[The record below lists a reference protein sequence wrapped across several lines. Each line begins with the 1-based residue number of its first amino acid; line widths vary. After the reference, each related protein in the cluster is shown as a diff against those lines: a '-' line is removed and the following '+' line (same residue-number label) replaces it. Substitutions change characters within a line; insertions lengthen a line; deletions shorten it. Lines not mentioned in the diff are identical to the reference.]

1 MKKGGYSKKICTYS
15 LITFSLVIIASIIL
29 SILGLGSEVFAY
41 LIPSVGVV
49 ATASVVFY
57 YNKAKTENLSKQRLR
72 NVLLKLVLEEK
83 LSPEDYEEILVE
95 IENIDAAID
104 GKLFSML
111 EQSIEEETEIQMWG
125 E

>member
-1 MKKGGYSKKICTYS
+1 MKKGCYSKKICTYS

-49 ATASVVFY
+49 AAASVVFY

-83 LSPEDYEEILVE
+83 LTPEDYEEILVE

-111 EQSIEEETEIQMWG
+111 EQSIEEETEIQM
-125 E
+125 

>member
-1 MKKGGYSKKICTYS
+1 MKKGSYSKKICTYS
-15 LITFSLVIIASIIL
+15 LITFSLVIIASIIS

-49 ATASVVFY
+49 AAASVVFY

-83 LSPEDYEEILVE
+83 LAPEDYEEILVE

-111 EQSIEEETEIQMWG
+111 EQSIEEETEIQM
-125 E
+125 

>member
-49 ATASVVFY
+49 AAASVVFY

-83 LSPEDYEEILVE
+83 LAPEDYEEILVE

-111 EQSIEEETEIQMWG
+111 EQSIEEETEINI
-125 E
+125 

>member
-1 MKKGGYSKKICTYS
+1 MKKGSYSKKICTYS

-49 ATASVVFY
+49 AAASVVFY

-83 LSPEDYEEILVE
+83 LTPEDYEEILVE

-111 EQSIEEETEIQMWG
+111 EQSIEEETEIQM
-125 E
+125 

>member
-1 MKKGGYSKKICTYS
+1 MKKGSYSKKICTYS

-49 ATASVVFY
+49 AAASVAFY

-83 LSPEDYEEILVE
+83 LAPEDYEEILVE

-111 EQSIEEETEIQMWG
+111 EQSIEEETEIQM
-125 E
+125 

>member
-1 MKKGGYSKKICTYS
+1 MKKGNYSKKICTYS
-15 LITFSLVIIASIIL
+15 LVTFSLVILTSIVL
-29 SILGLGSEVFAY
+29 SIFELGSEIFAY

-49 ATASVVFY
+49 AAASVVFY

-83 LSPEDYEEILVE
+83 LTPEDYEEILVE

-111 EQSIEEETEIQMWG
+111 EQSIEEETEIQM
-125 E
+125 

>member
-1 MKKGGYSKKICTYS
+1 M
-15 LITFSLVIIASIIL
+15 
-29 SILGLGSEVFAY
+29 
-41 LIPSVGVV
+41 
-49 ATASVVFY
+49 FY

-111 EQSIEEETEIQMWG
+111 EQSIEEETEIQM
-125 E
+125 

>member
-111 EQSIEEETEIQMWG
+111 EQSIEEETEIQM
-125 E
+125 

>member
-1 MKKGGYSKKICTYS
+1 MKKGSYSKKICTYS

-49 ATASVVFY
+49 AAASVVFY

-83 LSPEDYEEILVE
+83 LTPEDYEEILVE

-104 GKLFSML
+104 SKLFSML
-111 EQSIEEETEIQMWG
+111 EQSIEEETEIQM
-125 E
+125 

>member
-15 LITFSLVIIASIIL
+15 LITFSLVIIASIVL

-49 ATASVVFY
+49 AAASVVFY

-83 LSPEDYEEILVE
+83 LTPEDYEEILVE

-111 EQSIEEETEIQMWG
+111 EQSIEEETEIQM
-125 E
+125 

>member
-1 MKKGGYSKKICTYS
+1 MKKGNYSKKICTYS
-15 LITFSLVIIASIIL
+15 LITFSLVILTSIVL
-29 SILGLGSEVFAY
+29 SIFELGSEIFAY

-49 ATASVVFY
+49 AAASVVFY

-83 LSPEDYEEILVE
+83 LTPEDYEEILVE

-111 EQSIEEETEIQMWG
+111 EQSIEEETEIQM
-125 E
+125 

>member
-1 MKKGGYSKKICTYS
+1 MKKGSYSKKICTYS
-15 LITFSLVIIASIIL
+15 LISFSLVIIASIIL

-49 ATASVVFY
+49 AAASVVFY

-83 LSPEDYEEILVE
+83 LAPEDYEEILVE

-111 EQSIEEETEIQMWG
+111 EQSIEEETEIQM
-125 E
+125 

>member
-49 ATASVVFY
+49 AAASVVFY

-111 EQSIEEETEIQMWG
+111 EQSIEEETEIQM
-125 E
+125 

>member
-49 ATASVVFY
+49 AAASVVFY

-83 LSPEDYEEILVE
+83 LAPEDYEEILVE
-95 IENIDAAID
+95 IENIDATID

-111 EQSIEEETEIQMWG
+111 EQSIEEETEIQM
-125 E
+125 

>member
-1 MKKGGYSKKICTYS
+1 MKKGSYSKKICTYS
-15 LITFSLVIIASIIL
+15 LITFSLVIIASVIL

-41 LIPSVGVV
+41 LIPSVGAV
-49 ATASVVFY
+49 AAASVVFY

-111 EQSIEEETEIQMWG
+111 EQSIEEETEIQM
-125 E
+125 

>member
-1 MKKGGYSKKICTYS
+1 MKKGSYSKKICTYS

-49 ATASVVFY
+49 AAASVVFY

-83 LSPEDYEEILVE
+83 LAPEDYEEILVE

-111 EQSIEEETEIQMWG
+111 EQSIEEETEIQM
-125 E
+125 

>member
-29 SILGLGSEVFAY
+29 SILELGSEVFAY

-49 ATASVVFY
+49 AAASVVFY

-83 LSPEDYEEILVE
+83 LTPEDYEEILVE

-111 EQSIEEETEIQMWG
+111 EQSIEEETEIQM
-125 E
+125 

>member
-1 MKKGGYSKKICTYS
+1 MKKGSYSKKICTYS
-15 LITFSLVIIASIIL
+15 LISFSLVIIASIIL

-49 ATASVVFY
+49 AAASVVFY

-83 LSPEDYEEILVE
+83 LAPEDYEEILVE

-111 EQSIEEETEIQMWG
+111 EQSIEEETEINI
-125 E
+125 